1 MCRRLTTT
9 VVTVLLASCGGEVAR
24 LPEVDVPGA
33 ELGATCLSGRYWP
46 FGERGDNHMHPGRD
60 CVGCHARSGRGPVF
74 AVAGTL
80 YSAPHEVDECYGYDS
95 DVGAGLGAEVEVVD
109 AAGARFAVIANRAGN
124 FYTTHPLAFPL
135 QRVRVYA
142 PDGTFREMGGP
153 APHGDCNACHTRL
166 GTVSALG
173 ESPGRLVVP

>member
-1 MCRRLTTT
+1 MRSGVAGAFFAA
-9 VVTVLLASCGGEVAR
+9 VVASCGGEAPP
-24 LPEVDVPGA
+24 LPSVDVA
-33 ELGATCLSGRYWP
+33 EGDRGPVCLSGRYWP
-46 FGERGDNHMHPGRD
+46 FGDRGDNHMHPGRD
-60 CVGCHARSGRGPVF
+60 CVGCHARSGDAPAF

-80 YSAPHEVDECYGYDS
+80 YSAPHEADECFGYDS
-95 DVGAGLGAEVEVVD
+95 DVAAGLGAEVELVD
-109 AAGARFAVIANRAGN
+109 ATGARFTVVANRAGN

-142 PDGTFREMGGP
+142 PDGAFREMGSP

-173 ESPGRLVVP
+173 DSPGRLVVP